1 MDRSI
6 RKEMMIAFTGLILCM
21 VLISAIANIFF
32 LEKFY
37 TSNKKED
44 LLYTKEQLEK
54 LVRQDMLLDESTKVF
69 LQRIIEK
76 GNIAFLVLSES
87 GEVIASTS
95 TSQDLERLEFQLL
108 SYQLDKITDRIEIII
123 ENDEYIIA
131 QASDLRNELE
141 YIEMWGYFSTG
152 EAYIIR
158 TPMESIR
165 ASVDIAGRFLLYV
178 ATLVILVSSIFVW
191 YFANK
196 LTKPLLQL
204 AAISKKMAD
213 LEFDVKYENDSYEEI
228 GILGDSFNAMS
239 DKLEKTISELKIA
252 NNELLQDIERR
263 EKTEEMRTEF
273 LGNVSHELKTPI
285 ALIQGY
291 AEGLSENIN
300 DDLESKEFYCEVIMD
315 EAEKMNELVKS
326 LLELNQLEF
335 GGANN
340 LVERFDIVEMINGI
354 LVSLDIITKQ
364 KEATIQL
371 STNEKVYVWA
381 DQFKVEHVIRNYIT
395 NALNHLDHDKIIN
408 IKIVKDDKVRISVF
422 NTGKQ
427 IPEEDIEFIWDK
439 FYKVDKA
446 RTREYGGNGIGLSI
460 VKAIMNSMH
469 QEFGVKNYSNG
480 VEFWFE
486 LDCK

>member
-6 RKEMMIAFTGLILCM
+6 RKEMMVTFTGLILCM
-21 VLISAIANIFF
+21 VLVSAIANIFF
-32 LEKFY
+32 LENYY

-44 LLYTKEQLEK
+44 LLYTREQLEK
-54 LVRQDMLLDESTKVF
+54 LVLQDKLADEATKSLLE
-69 LQRIIEK
+69 RIIEK
-76 GNIAFLVLSES
+76 GNISFLILDET
-87 GEVIASTS
+87 GDILASTN
-95 TSQDLERLEFQLL
+95 QDQERLEFQLL
-108 SYQLDKITDRIEIII
+108 SYQLDKITDGIEIISDDKDYLMVKA
-123 ENDEYIIA
+123 N
-131 QASDLRNELE
+131 DLRNELE
-141 YIEMWGYFSTG
+141 YIEMWGYFPTG

-158 TPMESIR
+158 SPMESIR
-165 ASVDIAGRFLLYV
+165 ASADIAGRFLLYV
-178 ATLVILVSSIFVW
+178 ATLVILLSSILVW

-196 LTKPLLQL
+196 LTKPLLEL
-204 AAISKKMAD
+204 AAISKKMAE
-213 LEFDVKYENDSYEEI
+213 LEFDVKYDNNSYEEI

-239 DKLEKTISELKIA
+239 EKLEKTISELKIA
-252 NNELLQDIERR
+252 NNELLQDIERK

-291 AEGLSENIN
+291 AEGLNENIN

-315 EAEKMNELVKS
+315 EAEKMNKLVKS
-326 LLELNQLEF
+326 LLELNHLEF

-340 LVERFDIVEMINGI
+340 LVERFDIVEMLNTI
-354 LVSLDIITKQ
+354 LGSIDIITKQ
-364 KEATIQL
+364 KGATIQI
-371 STNEKVYVWA
+371 STHEKVYVWA
-381 DQFKVEHVIRNYIT
+381 DQFKVEHVLRNYIT
-395 NALNHLDHDKIIN
+395 NALNHVDDAKIIS
-408 IKIVKDDKVRISVF
+408 IKIAKGDKVRVSVF
-422 NTGKQ
+422 NTGNQ
-427 IPEEDIEFIWDK
+427 IPEDDIEYIWDK

-486 LDCK
+486 LDRK